1 MQKNHLPYEPGV
13 LPVNGIE
20 LAYHAFGR
28 RTDPAF
34 LLIMGLGTQMVAW
47 DDAFCLQLM
56 HRGYYVIRFD
66 NRDVGLSGR
75 PVNAGVPD
83 LAALE
88 QSLAAGHPERPPY
101 NLEDM
106 AADGIGLLQGLEIQH
121 AHVAGVSMGGMIAQ
135 VMASAFPQH
144 VQSLTAIISSTG
156 RPDLPPPTPEAL
168 EVLLTPFPTDRE
180 GYIESFVRTYR
191 IISGPVYPINET
203 RVRRWAQMHFE
214 NGLNPDGVIRQLAAI
229 LYAGDRTEALRCITV
244 PTLVLHGDADPLL
257 SVACAHATADAI
269 PGARLE
275 IIPGMG
281 HVIPDALWDFVVDQM
296 VAHAC

>member
-1 MQKNHLPYEPGV
+1 MQTNHSPYKSGMI
-13 LPVNGIE
+13 PVNGID
-20 LAYHAFGR
+20 LAYHAFGW

-47 DDAFCLQLM
+47 DDAFCSQLM
-56 HRGYYVIRFD
+56 GRGYYVIRFD

-75 PVNAGVPD
+75 PANAGVPD

-88 QSLAAGHPERPPY
+88 QRLTAGHLERPPY
-101 NLEDM
+101 TLDDM
-106 AADGIGLLQGLEIQH
+106 ATDGIGLLKGLGIQQ

-135 VMASAFPQH
+135 VMASDFPQH
-144 VQSLTAIISSTG
+144 VRSLTSIMSSTG
-156 RPDLPPPTPEAL
+156 RTDLPPPTPEAL
-168 EVLLTPFPTDRE
+168 EVLLTPYPADRE

-214 NGLNPDGVIRQLAAI
+214 NGLNPDGITRQLAAI
-229 LYAGDRTEALRCITV
+229 LYAGDRTEALRRITA
-244 PTLVLHGDADPLL
+244 PTLVLHGDADPLF
-257 SVACAHATADAI
+257 SVTCAHATADAI

-281 HVIPDALWDFVVDQM
+281 HVIPDALWDFVVDLM
-296 VAHAC
+296 VAHAS

>member
-1 MQKNHLPYEPGV
+1 MQKNHLPYDSGTV
-13 LPVNGIE
+13 PVNGIDI
-20 LAYHAFGR
+20 AYQVFGR

-47 DDAFCLQLM
+47 DDAFCRKLM
-56 HRGYYVIRFD
+56 DRGYYVIRFD

-75 PVNAGVPD
+75 PANASVPD

-88 QSLAAGHPERPPY
+88 QSLRAGHPERPPY
-101 NLEDM
+101 TLEDM
-106 AADGIGLLQGLEIQH
+106 AADGIGLLRGLGIEQ

-135 VMASAFPQH
+135 VMASDFPQQVH
-144 VQSLTAIISSTG
+144 SLTSIMSSTG

-203 RVRRWAQMHFE
+203 RVRRWAKMHFE
-214 NGLNPDGVIRQLAAI
+214 NGLNPDGITRQLAAI
-229 LYAGDRTEALRCITV
+229 LYAGDRTEALRRITA
-244 PTLVLHGDADPLL
+244 PTLVLHGDADPLF
-257 SVACAHATADAI
+257 SVACAHATADTI
-269 PGARLE
+269 PDARLE

-281 HVIPDALWDFVVDQM
+281 HVIPDALWDFVVDLM

>member
-1 MQKNHLPYEPGV
+1 MQTNHCSYESGV
-13 LPVNGIE
+13 IPVNGID

-28 RTDPAF
+28 RTDPAL
-34 LLIMGLGTQMVAW
+34 LLIMGLSTQMVAW

-66 NRDVGLSGR
+66 NRDVGLSSR
-75 PVNAGVPD
+75 PANAGVPD

-101 NLEDM
+101 TLEDM
-106 AADGIGLLQGLEIQH
+106 AADGIGLLQGLGIQR

-135 VMASAFPQH
+135 VMASAFTQH
-144 VQSLTAIISSTG
+144 VQSLTSIMSTTG
-156 RPDLPPPTPEAL
+156 CPDLPPPTPEAL

-180 GYIESFVRTYR
+180 GYIESFVRSYR
-191 IISGPVYPINET
+191 IISGPVYPINEA
-203 RVRRWAQMHFE
+203 RVHRWAQEHFE
-214 NGLNPDGVIRQLAAI
+214 NGLNPDGITRQLAAI
-229 LYAGDRTEALRCITV
+229 LYAGDRTAALRRITV

-257 SVACAHATADAI
+257 PVACAHATADAI
-269 PGARLE
+269 PGARLK

-281 HVIPDALWDFVVDQM
+281 HVIPDALWDFVVDEM
-296 VAHAC
+296 AACAC

>member
-1 MQKNHLPYEPGV
+1 MPQNPLPYESGEV
-13 LPVNGIE
+13 PVNGID

-28 RTDPAF
+28 RTDPAY

-47 DDAFCLQLM
+47 DDAFCRQLM
-56 HRGYYVIRFD
+56 HRDYYVIRFD

-75 PVNAGVPD
+75 LANAGVPD
-83 LAALE
+83 LAALD
-88 QSLAAGHPERPPY
+88 QGLATGHPERPPY
-101 NLEDM
+101 TLDDM
-106 AADGIGLLQGLEIQH
+106 AADGIGLLQGLGIQR

-144 VQSLTAIISSTG
+144 VRSLTSIMSSTG

-168 EVLLTPFPTDRE
+168 EVLLTPFPTDRD

-191 IISGPVYPINET
+191 ILSGPVYPINEV
-203 RVRRWAQMHFE
+203 RVRRWAQCHFD
-214 NGLNPDGVIRQLAAI
+214 NGLNPDGVARQLAAI
-229 LYAGDRTEALRCITV
+229 LYAGDRTAALHRIAV

-257 SVACAHATADAI
+257 SVACAHATVDAI

-281 HVIPDALWDFVVDQM
+281 HLIPDDLWDFVVDQM
-296 VAHAC
+296 AGFAR

>member
-1 MQKNHLPYEPGV
+1 MWTNHLPYEPGV
-13 LPVNGIE
+13 LPVNGID
-20 LAYHAFGR
+20 LVYHAFGR
-28 RTDPAF
+28 RTDPALF
-34 LLIMGLGTQMVAW
+34 LIMGLGTQMVAW

-66 NRDVGLSGR
+66 NRDVGLSSR
-75 PVNAGVPD
+75 PANAGVPD

-88 QSLAAGHPERPPY
+88 QSLATAHPERPPY
-101 NLEDM
+101 TLDDM
-106 AADGIGLLQGLEIQH
+106 AADGIGLLQGLGIQR

-135 VMASAFPQH
+135 VMASLFPQH
-144 VQSLTAIISSTG
+144 VRTLTSIMSSTG

-191 IISGPVYPINET
+191 IISGPVYPINEA
-203 RVRRWAQMHFE
+203 RVCRWAQMHFE
-214 NGLNPDGVIRQLAAI
+214 NGLNPDGVTRQLAAI
-229 LYAGDRTEALRCITV
+229 LYAGDRTEALRRITA

-257 SVACAHATADAI
+257 SVACAQATAAAI

-281 HVIPDALWDFVVDQM
+281 HVIPDVLWDFVVDQM
-296 VAHAC
+296 VANAC

>member
-1 MQKNHLPYEPGV
+1 MQKNHLRYESGV
-13 LPVNGIE
+13 VPVNGID

-75 PVNAGVPD
+75 PTNAGVPD

-88 QSLAAGHPERPPY
+88 QSLAVGRLERPPY
-101 NLEDM
+101 TLDDM
-106 AADGIGLLQGLEIQH
+106 AADGIGLLLGLGIQR

-135 VMASAFPQH
+135 VMALTFSQH
-144 VQSLTAIISSTG
+144 VRSLTSIMSSTG
-156 RPDLPPPTPEAL
+156 RSDLPPPTPEAL
-168 EVLLTPFPTDRE
+168 AVLLTPFPTDRE
-180 GYIESFVRTYR
+180 GYIESFVQTYS

-203 RVRRWAQMHFE
+203 RVRRWAQTHFE
-214 NGLNPDGVIRQLAAI
+214 NSLNPDGITRQLAAI
-229 LYAGDRTEALRCITV
+229 LYAGDRTAALRRITV
-244 PTLVLHGDADPLL
+244 PTLVIHGDADPLL
-257 SVACAHATADAI
+257 AVACAHATADAI
-269 PGARLE
+269 PGARLK

-281 HVIPDALWDFVVDQM
+281 HVIPEALWDYVVDQM
-296 VAHAC
+296 TAHAC

>member
-1 MQKNHLPYEPGV
+1 MQKNYQHYESGRVP
-13 LPVNGIE
+13 LRGID
-20 LAYHAFGR
+20 LAYQAFGR
-28 RTDPAF
+28 RTDPTF

-75 PVNAGVPD
+75 PVNADVPD

-88 QSLAAGHPERPPY
+88 QSLTTGHPARPPY
-101 NLEDM
+101 TLDDM
-106 AADGIGLLQGLEIQH
+106 AADGIGLLQGLGIQR

-135 VMASAFPQH
+135 VMASVFPRY
-144 VQSLTAIISSTG
+144 VRSLTSMMSSTG

-168 EVLLTPFPTDRE
+168 EVLLTPFPTDRK
-180 GYIESFVRTYR
+180 GYIESFMRTYR
-191 IISGPVYPINET
+191 IISGPVYPINEA
-203 RVRRWAQMHFE
+203 RVRRWAQLHFE
-214 NGLNPDGVIRQLAAI
+214 NGLNPDGVTRQLAAI
-229 LYAGDRTEALRCITV
+229 LYAGDRTEALHRITA
-244 PTLVLHGDADPLL
+244 PTLVLHGDADPVL

-275 IIPGMG
+275 IVPGMG
-281 HVIPDALWDFVVDQM
+281 HVIPDTLWDFVVDQM
-296 VAHAC
+296 AAHAC